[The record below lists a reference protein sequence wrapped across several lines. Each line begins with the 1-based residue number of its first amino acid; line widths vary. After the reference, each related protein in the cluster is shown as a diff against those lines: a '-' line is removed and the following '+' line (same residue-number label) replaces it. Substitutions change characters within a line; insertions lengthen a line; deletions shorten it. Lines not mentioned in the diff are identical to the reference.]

1 VRRRLAPAAV
11 LALACA
17 LACGGGSKSSGTDRT
32 CKTAIDCGGALL
44 CIAGKCATA
53 APVSAACS
61 PPSHPTAVLGDPMTA
76 PDPGTACQTP
86 IRAPVY
92 PGAQSLGEL
101 PVGAQAQFQVPPGT
115 WSVTVV
121 SQEVAGSAPDFVYL
135 ETGQTC
141 GATADCGAGLQ
152 CVSGQCA
159 FGIPNSVVPTGVTA
173 PDARVFYDDFA
184 QAPQDANGYPDYT
197 GLLGYYGGFTPV
209 SGALTL
215 PNTSPGLD
223 AARSAGGLP
232 PGVWKLTVNDY
243 AYECAAMSGCTG
255 GSSSSRYD
263 VQVLTR
269 AGPITST
276 GTLDVDVYV
285 ASSSAT
291 AAGLAHDP
299 QLARLFQSV
308 AAVLGHA
315 GLCLGSVVLHDLP
328 AWAQSRYANVNIDST
343 GPCDPLSQLFTLAE
357 APRPSIH
364 LFLVD
369 ELTVTAN
376 DPNDPFA
383 IVGIDGSIPGP
394 SGVPGTVNGGAVV
407 TLADLG
413 MGSCGGIVDIAHCG
427 TDRMAFIV
435 AHEASHWLGL
445 YHTTER
451 SGTMFDPLSD
461 SPTCAC
467 ATCAPVADRATCED
481 KLTDPSQ
488 TPFDMTGADCSGAG
502 TTCAGASNL
511 MFWLLDDARSNGSVT
526 PQQSEVMRLNPAG
539 R

>member
-1 VRRRLAPAAV
+1 MRRRFAPAVA

-17 LACGGGSKSSGTDRT
+17 LACGGGGSKSGGTGKT
-32 CKTAIDCGGALL
+32 CTAAVDCGGALL
-44 CIAGKCATA
+44 CIAGKCAA
-53 APVSAACS
+53 QAPASAACT
-61 PPSHPTAVLGDPMTA
+61 PPSRPTPVLGDPMTA
-76 PDPGTACQTP
+76 ADPGASCQTS

-92 PGAQSLGEL
+92 PAAQSLGQL
-101 PVGAQAQFQVPPGT
+101 QVGEEAHFQVPEGT
-115 WSVTVV
+115 WSISVV
-121 SQEVAGSAPDFVYL
+121 SQEVPGSAPDVIQY
-135 ETGQTC
+135 QS
-141 GATADCGAGLQ
+141 
-152 CVSGQCA
+152 VS
-159 FGIPNSVVPTGVTA
+159 FPNSVVPTSVTA
-173 PDARVFYDDFA
+173 PDGRVFYDDSA
-184 QAPQDANGYPDYT
+184 TAPKDGNGYSNYT

-223 AARSAGGLP
+223 ISRSAGGLP
-232 PGVWKLTVNDY
+232 PGTWKFTVNDY
-243 AYECAAMSGCTG
+243 AYECVRTTGCTG
-255 GSSSSRYD
+255 GSSSGRYD

-276 GTLDVDVYV
+276 GTLDLDVYV
-285 ASSSAT
+285 ASASTT
-291 AAGLAHDP
+291 AAGLARDP
-299 QLARLFQSV
+299 HLARLFQTV
-308 AAVLGHA
+308 ATVLGNA

-328 AWAQSRYANVNIDST
+328 SWAQAKYANVNIDST

-357 APRPSIH
+357 AQRPSIH

-369 ELTVTAN
+369 ELTVTTN
-376 DPNDPFA
+376 TTDPFS

-413 MGSCGGIVDIAHCG
+413 QGSCGSTIDIAHCG
-427 TDRMAFIV
+427 TDHMAYIV

-451 SGTMFDPLSD
+451 SGTMFDPLTD
-461 SPTCAC
+461 TPTCAC
-467 ATCAPVADRATCED
+467 ANCAPAADRATCEN

-488 TPFDMTGADCSGAG
+488 TPFDMTGADCSQQAA
-502 TTCAGASNL
+502 TCSGSSNL
-511 MFWLLDDARSNGSVT
+511 MFWLLDDTRSNGSVT
-526 PQQSEVMRLNPAG
+526 PQQSEVMRLNPAV